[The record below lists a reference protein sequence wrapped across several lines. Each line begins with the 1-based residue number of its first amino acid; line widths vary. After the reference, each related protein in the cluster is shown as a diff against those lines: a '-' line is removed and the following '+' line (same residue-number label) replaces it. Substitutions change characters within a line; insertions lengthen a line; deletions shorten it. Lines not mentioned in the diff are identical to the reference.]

1 VVIPSG
7 LSEVG
12 AEMFSGTLC
21 LLPAMVFG
29 GGRVPASDPPVAASR
44 FPPLGGGDA
53 PVVLPIPLA
62 AAAAVVVAVL
72 DTTCVSQS
80 ETRVLDVTTNVDSR
94 AKGDSPFYLCA
105 RVTGPQSSMC
115 DLCPRLRHS
124 FLLFTQSKTDRDHN
138 LPTNRCNIVDAP
150 K

>member
-21 LLPAMVFG
+21 LLPTMVFG

-44 FPPLGGGDA
+44 FPPLDGGDA
-53 PVVLPIPLA
+53 PVVLPIPLAA

-80 ETRVLDVTTNVDSR
+80 ETRVSDVTTNVDSR
-94 AKGDSPFYLCA
+94 AKGDSPFICA
-105 RVTGPQSSMC
+105 
-115 DLCPRLRHS
+115 H
-124 FLLFTQSKTDRDHN
+124 
-138 LPTNRCNIVDAP
+138 A
-150 K
+150 